1 MTRPRKLLAPG
12 LTALTLFITTWLAC
26 AQNEVLTLTNLAM
39 RVMGAN
45 LTTGNYQRY
54 ETPGTN
60 ILVGLKP
67 DVVAIQEFKFLSP
80 TGLGTG
86 TPAALREMVDLCFGT
101 NFSYYR
107 EPYEA
112 SGDLPNGIISRWPI
126 VASGSWPSPQVSNR
140 GFAWAQIRPPGTN
153 DLYVV
158 SVHLHTATASSR
170 AIEAGVIKSNRL
182 RFFPAN
188 AWVIVAGDFNT
199 DNRSEAAVSTFK
211 TFLSDQPIPTDQNS
225 NANTSAPRS
234 KPYDYVL
241 SSFSFTNFLVP
252 VVIGSRTFSSGLVF
266 DSRVYTP
273 IAEVAP
279 VTVADSG
286 ASNMQHM
293 GVVKDFRLRWA
304 VTNYRPAIITQP
316 LPQTVPPGGTAMFSV
331 GATGTPPLS
340 YQWRR
345 DDTILAGAT
354 RSACSLTNVQA
365 AEQGNYTV
373 VITNGFGSVTSAPA
387 ALVIFGGSFV
397 PTNAGIGSAIISNG
411 CYVVSGSGEDIE
423 GTEDR
428 FFFVYT
434 SLQGDGQIIAQLSS
448 LVPDN
453 PLSEAGV
460 MMRDGFAGGDR
471 HVFLTRNAANK
482 TIFRRRSV
490 ANYWSVENG
499 VHGTNS
505 LWMRLMRMG
514 DTFTGHSSTNGV
526 NWNLVWWTTVTNL
539 PMILQ
544 AGLAVTSHRHMG
556 LATATFCNVTVGKL
570 TPLSGAWPEAGP
582 RIWLAGEPYA
592 CPPMA
597 QFGGFKMLIGSA
609 VGDRLKIKYSANADA
624 FAAAWLTVGTVTN
637 HWGVVDFLDHQA
649 LTNRLRFYRV
659 QTVEP

>member
-12 LTALTLFITTWLAC
+12 LTALTLLITTWLAG
-26 AQNEVLTLTNLAM
+26 AQSEVLTLTNLAV

-241 SSFSFTNFLVP
+241 PSFSFTNFLMP

-279 VTVADSG
+279 VTAADSG

-316 LPQTVPPGGTAMFSV
+316 LPQTVPPGGTATFSV
-331 GATGTPPLS
+331 GTTGTPPLS

-345 DDTILAGAT
+345 NTSPLAGAT
-354 RSACSLTNVQA
+354 QSTLSLTNVSGEA
-365 AEQGNYTV
+365 QGNYTAV
-373 VITNGFGSVTSAPA
+373 VTNGFGSVTSLPAPLNV
-387 ALVIFGGSFV
+387 LVPPTITQP
-397 PTNAGIGSAIISNG
+397 PTNQSAAQGAAATFNVTTTGSAPLA
-411 CYVVSGSGEDIE
+411 YQW
-423 GTEDR
+423 R
-428 FFFVYT
+428 FN
-434 SLQGDGQIIAQLSS
+434 DA
-448 LVPDN
+448 
-453 PLSEAGV
+453 PLPG
-460 MMRDGFAGGDR
+460 
-471 HVFLTRNAANK
+471 
-482 TIFRRRSV
+482 
-490 ANYWSVENG
+490 
-499 VHGTNS
+499 
-505 LWMRLMRMG
+505 
-514 DTFTGHSSTNGV
+514 
-526 NWNLVWWTTVTNL
+526 
-539 PMILQ
+539 
-544 AGLAVTSHRHMG
+544 
-556 LATATFCNVTVGKL
+556 ATATAYTCANVQPATQGAYAVVVTNAAGSVTSL
-570 TPLSGAWPEAGP
+570 PALLNLLVPPPTLQMPAPTLLRWTGLSNFAYRVESATNPAAPAWTTLGT
-582 RIWLAGEPYA
+582 
-592 CPPMA
+592 
-597 QFGGFKMLIGSA
+597 
-609 VGDRLKIKYSANADA
+609 A
-624 FAAAWLTVGTVTN
+624 FAPGPDIVFSNTWLQDPCRLFR
-637 HWGVVDFLDHQA
+637 VVF
-649 LTNRLRFYRV
+649 
-659 QTVEP
+659 P